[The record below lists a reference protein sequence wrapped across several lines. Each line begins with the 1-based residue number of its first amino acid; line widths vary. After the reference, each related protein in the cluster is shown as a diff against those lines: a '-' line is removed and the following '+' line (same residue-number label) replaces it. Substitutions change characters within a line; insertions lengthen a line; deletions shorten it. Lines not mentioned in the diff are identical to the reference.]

1 MKPHYIKN
9 CFLASDFQHLLLNYS
24 LNDGTPLRTLGQN
37 GPQVSPVGLG
47 FGSIGG
53 FYGPAG
59 TIDETVILLD
69 HAHATGLLF
78 WDLADVYLDGED
90 VVGEWVKR
98 SRKRDDIFLTTKFGL
113 LLQPDRSHKFR
124 SDLDYVKIACEQSP
138 RRLGMDTID
147 LYYCHRVDGVTPIE
161 KIVEAMVDLKNQG
174 KIRYLGLSGVS
185 ASTLRRAH
193 AVHPIAALQ
202 TEYSLFD
209 LDIESRESGILQTCR
224 ELGVTVVAYCPIGR
238 GILNGQFQSHADLPD
253 GDLLVRKLQE
263 IGDAHGIT
271 AAHVALSW
279 LLGQGPDIIP
289 IPGTKST
296 AWMDENIGAAGI
308 QLSDHELQ
316 EIRTLVERTKIEG
329 SQYDVATMAALHEE
343 TTSLEE

>member
-1 MKPHYIKN
+1 MP
-9 CFLASDFQHLLLNYS
+9 L
-24 LNDGTPLRTLGQN
+24 PLRTLGRN

-59 TIDETVILLD
+59 TVDERVALLD

-78 WDLADVYLDGED
+78 WDLADVYIDSED

-98 SRKRDDIFLTTKFGL
+98 SGKRDDIFLATKFGL
-113 LLQPDRSHKFR
+113 LCQSDGSHKFR
-124 SDLDYVKIACEQSP
+124 SDPDYVKTACEKSL
-138 RRLGMDTID
+138 RRLGVDTID

-161 KIVEAMVDLKNQG
+161 KTVEAMVELKNQG

-193 AVHPIAALQ
+193 AIHPITTLQ
-202 TEYSLFD
+202 MEYSLFN
-209 LDIESRESGILQTCR
+209 LDIESQESGILQTCR

-238 GILNGQFQSHADLPD
+238 GILTGQFQSHADLPD
-253 GDLLVRKLQE
+253 GDLRRSLPKFSAKNFPGALSIVRKLKE

-271 AAHVALSW
+271 AAQVALAW
-279 LLGQGPDIIP
+279 LLGQGPDIVP

-308 QLSDHELQ
+308 QLSDHDLQ

-329 SQYDVATMAALHEE
+329 SQYDAA
-343 TTSLEE
+343 